1 MVREKIDM
9 DSQKDNH
16 SKAASS
22 HETIPDGLYGEL
34 GGLAKD
40 LNNILMRQE
49 DVESQVKAASEDLP
63 LLSNQLLDVNRFT
76 EEETHK
82 ILEHTEKVLDNHGLI
97 TARLRE
103 IKKILEAEA
112 LNREEIDK
120 KLGEMTGLVDE
131 NNKVLMNILTGL
143 SFQDL
148 AGQRMKRMDVILQDL
163 QSRILR
169 LVVTYGLEKRKED
182 QGLSKKREL
191 LNELQSSTGV
201 KLAQGEV
208 NDILKD
214 FGF

>member
-1 MVREKIDM
+1 M
-9 DSQKDNH
+9 DSQKDNY
-16 SKAASS
+16 SNSASS

-40 LNNILMRQE
+40 LNNMLMRQE

-82 ILEHTEKVLDNHGLI
+82 ILEYTEKVLDNHALI
-97 TARLRE
+97 AARLRE
-103 IKKILEAEA
+103 TKIMLSGEPLDRPGLE
-112 LNREEIDK
+112 R
-120 KLGEMTGLVDE
+120 KLGEMSGLVNE
-131 NNKVLMNILTGL
+131 NNKVLMDILTGL

-169 LVVTYGLEKRKED
+169 LVVTYGMEKRNED
-182 QGLSKKREL
+182 KCVSKKREL

-208 NDILKD
+208 NDILKEY
-214 FGF
+214 GF

>member
-1 MVREKIDM
+1 M
-9 DSQKDNH
+9 DSQKDNY
-16 SKAASS
+16 SNSASS

-40 LNNILMRQE
+40 LNNMLMRQE

-82 ILEHTEKVLDNHGLI
+82 ILEYTEKVLDNHALI
-97 TARLRE
+97 AARLRE
-103 IKKILEAEA
+103 TKIMLSGEPLDRPGLE
-112 LNREEIDK
+112 K
-120 KLGEMTGLVDE
+120 KLGEMTGLVKE
-131 NNKVLMNILTGL
+131 NNKVLMDILTGL

-169 LVVTYGLEKRKED
+169 LVVTYGMEKRNED
-182 QGLSKKREL
+182 KCVSKKREL

-208 NDILKD
+208 NDILKEY
-214 FGF
+214 GF

>member
-1 MVREKIDM
+1 M
-9 DSQKDNH
+9 DPQNQGRFEP
-16 SKAASS
+16 AAGY
-22 HETIPDGLYGEL
+22 TRMPDGLYGEL
-34 GGLAKD
+34 GELAKD

-49 DVESQVKAASEDLP
+49 DVKSQVKAASEDLP

-103 IKKILEAEA
+103 MKGIMSAEV
-112 LNREEIDK
+112 LNRAEIEK

-163 QSRILR
+163 QSSILK
-169 LVVTYGLEKRKED
+169 LVVTYGLEKRTED
-182 QGLSKKREL
+182 HGVSKKREL

-208 NDILKD
+208 NDILKE